1 MRNLLSL
8 ALVAAAAAAPTGYH
22 VVERIPITGATG
34 WDYVTI
40 DSAARRMYVTNGT
53 RVVVVDVD
61 SKKITGE
68 IADTPGVHG
77 VAIAPELNR
86 GFTSNGRANNV
97 TIFDLHTL
105 AVIGQVKTGEN
116 PDAIAYDPVS
126 ARVFTLNGRSKDS
139 TVFDAKTGEVVAT
152 LALGGKPEFAAADG
166 KGKIYVNIEDTSELA
181 EIDARKPAV
190 TRRWSLAPGEEPSGL
205 ASDAK
210 HRRLFSVCRN
220 KLMVVSDTDA
230 GKVVGTAPIGQGP
243 DAAVFDAASE
253 TAFSSNGDG
262 TLTLVKEVAGKY
274 EAVENVPTERGA
286 RTMAIDTK
294 TQRIYLPTA
303 EFGPAP
309 AATEQQPR
317 PRPSIV
323 PDTFHVLVVGK

>member
-1 MRNLLSL
+1 MSKLLSL
-8 ALVAAAAAAPTGYH
+8 ALVAAAAAASSGYH
-22 VVERIPITGATG
+22 VIERIQIGGANG
-34 WDYVTI
+34 WDYVTV

-61 SKKITGE
+61 SRKVTGE

-97 TIFDLHTL
+97 TIFDPRTL
-105 AVIGQVKTGEN
+105 AMIGQVKTGEN
-116 PDAIAYDPVS
+116 PDAIVYDSVS
-126 ARVFTLNGRSKDS
+126 KRVFTFNGRSKDS
-139 TVFDAKTGEVVAT
+139 TVFDAKTGAVVAT
-152 LALGGKPEFAAADG
+152 LALGGKPEFGVADG
-166 KGKIYVNIEDTSELA
+166 KGKVYVNIEDTSELA
-181 EIDARKPAV
+181 EIDALKPAV
-190 TRRWSLAPGEEPSGL
+190 TRRWSLAPCEEPSGL
-205 ASDAK
+205 AFDAK

-220 KLMVVSDTDA
+220 KLMIVSDANA
-230 GKVVGTAPIGQGP
+230 GKVFGTAPIGQGP
-243 DAAVFDAASE
+243 DGAGFDAASE
-253 TAFSSNGDG
+253 TAFSSNGEG

-274 EAVENVPTERGA
+274 EAIESVPTERGA
-286 RTMAIDTK
+286 RTMAVDTK
-294 TQRIYLPTA
+294 TQRVYLPTA

-323 PDTFHVLVVGK
+323 PDTFHILVVGK